1 MKTIWRLFYP
11 IAIYVGITSAIS
23 VGGMLLIAAFLT
35 IGLVRAE
42 GADLMT
48 EAAVIYNQN
57 ILLITL
63 VSAVISIPILGWFF
77 HRDQMM
83 RGEST
88 KIQNLNKS
96 YIYLVILGISAC
108 IAGNNLITLSG
119 IDQVFKGYEEVSD
132 NLYQSPIWQQLIG
145 VGIVIPVVEELTFR
159 ALGFRRLRD
168 HMSFYWAAAVS
179 ALCFG
184 VFHGNLVQGL
194 YAFLLGYLMAWTYET
209 YNSFLA
215 PVIFHCSAN
224 MISILLTLTVAG
236 DLLYRNQMTIWITTV
251 TAAVL
256 TAGCICYTARYVKAP
271 AGSGE
276 NDISGLL

>member
-35 IGLVRAE
+35 MGLVRAE

-63 VSAVISIPILGWFF
+63 VSAVISIPILVWFF

-96 YIYLVILGISAC
+96 YIY
-108 IAGNNLITLSG
+108 
-119 IDQVFKGYEEVSD
+119 
-132 NLYQSPIWQQLIG
+132 
-145 VGIVIPVVEELTFR
+145 
-159 ALGFRRLRD
+159 
-168 HMSFYWAAAVS
+168 
-179 ALCFG
+179 
-184 VFHGNLVQGL
+184 
-194 YAFLLGYLMAWTYET
+194 
-209 YNSFLA
+209 
-215 PVIFHCSAN
+215 
-224 MISILLTLTVAG
+224 
-236 DLLYRNQMTIWITTV
+236 
-251 TAAVL
+251 
-256 TAGCICYTARYVKAP
+256 
-271 AGSGE
+271 
-276 NDISGLL
+276 